1 MSEQKEPHSKI
12 KGSRSRQINSP
23 ALHLV
28 RITFGA
34 HTGSGF
40 TGLRF
45 NTDCASSANARPAR
59 MGFGMEM
66 PRYFCDLD
74 NGKSRYVDLIGTEL
88 SNVSMVPG
96 DAIGFLA
103 SVFKDASPRTNDSI
117 HVVRVRNEAGVTIFT
132 TSLTLQSEWLDA
144 RHGTTA
150 KKRSVVLVVE
160 DDILS
165 RMDAAIMIVGAG
177 CDVVEAGDADEAIAI
192 LEARSDIEV
201 IFTDV
206 QMPGSMDGWKL
217 ARYVSGRWPPI
228 KIIATSGYFAVREGD
243 LPQGGVFL
251 SKPYSPG
258 AVTRALLDL
267 NVSAVWTAATRAS
280 HATH

>member
-1 MSEQKEPHSKI
+1 
-12 KGSRSRQINSP
+12 
-23 ALHLV
+23 
-28 RITFGA
+28 
-34 HTGSGF
+34 
-40 TGLRF
+40 
-45 NTDCASSANARPAR
+45 
-59 MGFGMEM
+59 M

-74 NGKSRYVDLIGTEL
+74 NGKTGYVDTIGTEL

-96 DAIGFLA
+96 DAIGLLA
-103 SVFKDASPRTNDSI
+103 SVFKDALPRALDSI
-117 HVVRVRNEAGVTIFT
+117 YVVSVRNEAGATIFK
-132 TSLTLQSEWLDA
+132 TSLMLQSEWFDA
-144 RHGTTA
+144 RHGTMA
-150 KKRSVVLVVE
+150 KKRAVVLVVE
-160 DDILS
+160 DDPLS
-165 RMDAAIMIVGAG
+165 RMLAADMIVDAG
-177 CDVVEAGDADEAIAI
+177 YDVVEVSNADEAIAI